1 MPYCPH
7 CRDEYQRGISECPF
21 CGARLVDALEK
32 LSNSGST
39 RAGRNE
45 SDFVRLRD
53 FPSGAYAFMLQ
64 GALENEGIP
73 CLLKD
78 DKGQAISGASHSALY
93 KTPSDESSRCL
104 FQGSVTVWVPRK
116 HRGISKEI
124 ADQMFE
130 DI

>member
-32 LSNSGST
+32 RSNPGST
-39 RAGRNE
+39 EAGQNE

-53 FPSGAYAFMLQ
+53 FPSCAYAYMLQ

-73 CLLKD
+73 SLLKD
-78 DKGQAISGASHSALY
+78 QQDETISAPFDG
-93 KTPSDESSRCL
+93 SSRYVSE
-104 FQGSVTVWVPRK
+104 GSVTVWVPRK
-116 HRGISKEI
+116 HRGVSKEI

-130 DI
+130 DV